1 MRRHRAIEVYSLAIE
16 RKRSTKLILRGGDN
30 SFANDLRLV
39 RRIITEQIAEIARQL
54 PISLLGL
61 APQFYSSRKLTHF
74 ARRRSRCA
82 CPMITHKSEIP
93 GNENFFR
100 LKLNRALSISNGE
113 GPAIG
118 ITQSRQRIQLIAGVH
133 SIDREIIRRNRTRK
147 ITRVIRI
154 SPTLQRFPN
163 VSRTATQ

>member
-1 MRRHRAIEVYSLAIE
+1 MRRHRAIEIDRFSVGRQRA
-16 RKRSTKLILRGGDN
+16 TKLILRRGNN
-30 SFANDLRLV
+30 SFADDLRLV

-113 GPAIG
+113 GPAI
-118 ITQSRQRIQLIAGVH
+118 
-133 SIDREIIRRNRTRK
+133 
-147 ITRVIRI
+147 
-154 SPTLQRFPN
+154 
-163 VSRTATQ
+163 